1 MSLES
6 ETATKQDIGSL
17 RAEMKCAIAA
27 AVDPLRD
34 EMADFRS
41 RLQAVE
47 SRPAPAATSSFSSR
61 HLKRLRAMDVSNF
74 QIAVV

>member
-1 MSLES
+1 APAQVLVPPVSASTDDKLNFIMQNMSLKC
-6 ETATKQDIGSL
+6 ETATKQDIGSF

-41 RLQAVE
+41 RLQ
-47 SRPAPAATSSFSSR
+47 
-61 HLKRLRAMDVSNF
+61 
-74 QIAVV
+74 

>member
-1 MSLES
+1 MSLKG
-6 ETATKQDIGSL
+6 ETSTKQDIGSL
-17 RAEMKCAIAA
+17 RAELKCAIAG

-41 RLQAVE
+41 RLQAME

-61 HLKRLRAMDVSNF
+61 HLQMLSAMD
-74 QIAVV
+74 